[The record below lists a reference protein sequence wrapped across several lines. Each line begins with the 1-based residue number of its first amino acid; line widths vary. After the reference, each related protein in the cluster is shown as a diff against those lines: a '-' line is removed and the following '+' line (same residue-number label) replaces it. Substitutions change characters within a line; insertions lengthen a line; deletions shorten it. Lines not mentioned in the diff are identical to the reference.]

1 MNTLVEPS
9 GTIGI
14 WQVILLATVLLPIA
28 ALISILKNDFKK
40 NDKLIWILVALFL
53 PFFGSI
59 LYFIIGRSKRIKNSK
74 A

>member
-59 LYFIIGRSKRIKNSK
+59 LYFIIGRPKRIKK
-74 A
+74 